1 LRLPALDTRHSSREG
16 TDGLKNGLAEFGIG
30 LEKCLRQFS
39 AKGEIMSPVTDF
51 PNAGSDSGPRI
62 AVIDDERR
70 LREILELG
78 LTHHGFA
85 VRTAADGALGLT
97 LVREWEP
104 HAIVLDVML
113 PKVDGL
119 TLLPMLRRVTEAP
132 ILMLSAKGELDDKL
146 RGLSSGADDYLA
158 KPFEM
163 PELVARLRTA
173 LRRPAL
179 DHPDFLTFGDL
190 TIDLRS
196 HVVTR
201 AGTALDLSAKE
212 FALLVVLA
220 RHPRQV
226 ITREQLFDRVWGAD
240 SAVELATVERYVSYV
255 RAKVDG
261 NFTARLIH
269 TVRGVGYTLRF
280 EDEGT

>member
-1 LRLPALDTRHSSREG
+1 MR
-16 TDGLKNGLAEFGIG
+16 
-30 LEKCLRQFS
+30 
-39 AKGEIMSPVTDF
+39 PVTDF
-51 PNAGSDSGPRI
+51 PNAGNDSGPRI

-70 LREILELG
+70 LREILDLG

-119 TLLPMLRRVTEAP
+119 TLVPMLRRITEAP

-146 RGLSSGADDYLA
+146 RGLFSGADDYLA
-158 KPFEM
+158 KPFDM
-163 PELVARLRTA
+163 PELVARLHTA

-190 TIDLRS
+190 SIDLRS

-201 AGTALDLSAKE
+201 AGTVLDLSAKE

-220 RHPRQV
+220 RHPRQI
-226 ITREQLFDRVWGAD
+226 ITREQLFDRVWGPD

-255 RAKVDG
+255 RTKVDG
-261 NFTARLIH
+261 NFATRLIH

-280 EDEGT
+280 EDESA